1 MREVLLESREDRS
14 QVYYPER
21 CIGCGNC
28 VAACPKGELV
38 IGSVGAVARG
48 LIEKDFLEK
57 RKRSRKNANENE
69 NKNGDEDLDQSKDR
83 NEIENGIGSNAE
95 SRCIF
100 CTICARVCPTG
111 ALEFRKEGKPE
122 TDESYLNASLK
133 PTTVSERCVRCGLCA
148 EVCPQGCI
156 TIEGRK
162 LAEDGALKVEGK
174 TTIDQDCCI
183 HCGWCASVCPVGA
196 IEVEK
201 PFEGEFFRD
210 EKICQACRTCIDVC
224 PANALFN
231 KDWKQGEIVEKV
243 THRKDACIYCGAC
256 AVACPVGAITVRK
269 TGIVPSVKGKK
280 AFEKKLSD
288 PSPRPTLTSVLVIDE
303 ENCLGCGNCVIACP
317 VNALSDPYLAAGH
330 LNELEEKPL
339 LGVVNGTVKVVDQEV
354 CGSCATCSMICP
366 ADAIWLV
373 RRELS

>member
-1 MREVLLESREDRS
+1 MREVLLESRENRS
-14 QVYYPER
+14 QVYYPDR
-21 CIGCGNC
+21 CIGCGTC
-28 VAACPKGELV
+28 VMACPKGELV

-48 LIEKDFLEK
+48 LIEKDFIEK
-57 RKRSRKNANENE
+57 KKRGHKNGNGDLDQDLSGNRNENE
-69 NKNGDEDLDQSKDR
+69 NENSDE
-83 NEIENGIGSNAE
+83 GE
-95 SRCIF
+95 SRCTF
-100 CTICARVCPTG
+100 CTLCARICPTG
-111 ALEFRKEGKPE
+111 ALEFRKEGTSE
-122 TDESYLNASLK
+122 RNESHLNVALK
-133 PTTVSERCVRCGLCA
+133 PTTVSERCVMCGLCA

-156 TIEGRK
+156 TIEGRG
-162 LAEDGALKVEGK
+162 LAEDGTLKIEGS

-183 HCGWCASVCPVGA
+183 HCGWCAAICPVGA

-201 PFEGEFFRD
+201 PFEGEFFCD
-210 EKICQACRTCIDVC
+210 EKICQACRTCIDTC

-256 AVACPVGAITVRK
+256 SVACPVGAITVRK
-269 TGIVPSVKGKK
+269 TAIIPAMKGKK

-288 PSPRPTLTSVLVIDE
+288 PSARPTLTSTLTTDE

-330 LNELEEKPL
+330 LNEIEDKPL
-339 LGVVNGTVKVVDQEV
+339 LEVVNGTVKIVDQEA